1 MCAPLARRLVF
12 ALATALIAV
21 SPACVTSRPLAV
33 ETRVSRPVLTLPRE
47 VRVRTGRRVIAV
59 PLEEYVLA
67 TALSEVSPVD
77 EAPAT
82 TARIFEVQA
91 IIARTYVVAHLRRH
105 ADEGFDVCDTTHCQ
119 LYQPGRIATSRFAT
133 AARAAVETTRGVVLM
148 YGDHPAETLFHADCG
163 GHTAS
168 ASDVW
173 GGPAVP
179 YLVGETD
186 EVPDDTHRT
195 WQVSLSADRL
205 REALATRTRAELGR
219 RLRDI
224 RVSERDDSGRAEA
237 IALEGDHT
245 VTVRGESFRAAVTR
259 EFGPQALQSTHFDVT
274 RSGGNFVFN
283 GRGYGH
289 GVGLCQVGAAARA
302 RRGESID
309 EILAAYFPGASV
321 ARASVR

>member
-1 MCAPLARRLVF
+1 MRPCVSRRLLGAF
-12 ALATALIAV
+12 AAALLAAA
-21 SPACVTSRPLAV
+21 PACVASHPLSVDTRSSRPA
-33 ETRVSRPVLTLPRE
+33 LTLPRE
-47 VRVRTGRRVIAV
+47 VRVRTGGRVVPV

-67 TALSEVSPVD
+67 AALSEVSPVN

-105 ADEGFDVCDTTHCQ
+105 ADENFDVCDSTHCQ
-119 LYQPGRIATSRFAT
+119 LYQPARISTSRFADT
-133 AARAAVETTRGVVLM
+133 ARAAVDATRGVVLM
-148 YGDHPAETLFHADCG
+148 YADRPAEALFHADCG

-173 GGPAVP
+173 GGPSVP
-179 YLVGETD
+179 YLVGESD
-186 EVPDDTHRT
+186 DVPAETHRT
-195 WQVSLSADRL
+195 WQTSLSADRL
-205 REALATRTRAELGR
+205 REAMATGTRAQLGP

-224 RVSERDDSGRAEA
+224 RVSERDGSGRAEA
-237 IALEGDHT
+237 IDLQGNRT

-259 EFGPQALQSTHFDVT
+259 EFGPQALQSTSFDVT
-274 RSGGNFVFN
+274 RSGGTFVFS

-302 RRGESID
+302 RRGESVD

-321 ARASVR
+321 TRTSRR

>member
-1 MCAPLARRLVF
+1 MCAGLARRLLF
-12 ALATALIAV
+12 GLATALIAV
-21 SPACVTSRPLAV
+21 SPACVTSHPLAV
-33 ETRVSRPVLTLPRE
+33 ETRVSRSSLTLPRE
-47 VRVRTGRRVIAV
+47 VRVRTGGRVISV

-67 TALSEVSPVD
+67 TALSEVSPVN

-82 TARIFEVQA
+82 TTRIFEVQA

-119 LYQPGRIATSRFAT
+119 IYQPGRISTSRFAD
-133 AARAAVETTRGVVLM
+133 AARAAVETTRGVVLT
-148 YGDHPAETLFHADCG
+148 YGDRPAEALFHADCG

-179 YLVGETD
+179 YLVGESD

-195 WQVSLSADRL
+195 WQVSLGADRL

-224 RVSERDDSGRAEA
+224 RVSERDESGRAEA

-309 EILAAYFPGASV
+309 EILAAYFPGASL
-321 ARASVR
+321 ARTSVR